1 MQRKTRALTWITVL
15 LITLLALS
23 VPFVAEADEGVEV
36 RVIRIIDGDTIRV
49 DLPILGDT
57 SVRFIGM
64 DTPESRKNNRTK
76 LQAREEGK
84 DIEEI
89 IALGKRATKHLKSK
103 LKKDDMVRLEFDA
116 ERTDRYGRV
125 LAYVWSGDTMLNAL
139 MVRDGYAYPL
149 TIPPNVKY
157 EELFRDL
164 FREAR
169 EQGRGLWG
177 D

>member
-1 MQRKTRALTWITVL
+1 M
-15 LITLLALS
+15 
-23 VPFVAEADEGVEV
+23 
-36 RVIRIIDGDTIRV
+36 DGDTIRV
-49 DLPILGDT
+49 DLPVLGDT
-57 SVRFIGM
+57 PVRFIGM

-84 DIEEI
+84 DLEQI
-89 IALGKRATKHLKSK
+89 IALGKRATKHLQSK
-103 LKKDDMVRLEFDA
+103 LRKGDLVRLEFDA